1 MGMAARNSLGTLADR
16 DQLTGSSIGHDFADP
31 GLLREALTHRSAVP
45 RNHGRAPSIRSNE
58 RLEFVGDRV
67 LGLVMVEW
75 LVELFPDEPEGLLA
89 RRHADLVA
97 EHHLAAIGTTLGLH
111 DMLII
116 APNEARAGV
125 GRGTAVLADA
135 VEAVLGAIYYDG
147 GLEAARRFVRSAWAD
162 AVGEQT
168 KPPKHPKSDLKE
180 WLEARGATLP
190 PFVEADRSG
199 PAHAFVF
206 TVTVSAMGRTGTGVA
221 STKQVAERD
230 AAADLL
236 RQLQA

>member
-1 MGMAARNSLGTLADR
+1 MAARNPLGPAADWH
-16 DQLTGSSIGHDFADP
+16 QLTGSALGHDFNDP
-31 GLLREALTHRSAVP
+31 KLLREALTHRSAVP
-45 RNHGRAPSIRSNE
+45 RNAGRGAAARSNE

-67 LGLVMVEW
+67 LGLMMVEW
-75 LVELFPDEPEGLLA
+75 LVELFPEEPEGLLA

-97 EHHLAAIGTTLGLH
+97 EHQLAGIGATLGLP

-116 APNEARAGV
+116 GPNEARAGV
-125 GRGTAVLADA
+125 GRGVAVVADA

-147 GLEAARRFVRSAWAD
+147 GLEAARRFVRSAWAPALGD
-162 AVGEQT
+162 QT

-190 PFVEADRSG
+190 PFVEAERSG

-206 TVTVSAMGRTGTGVA
+206 TVTVTAMGRTGTGAA
-221 STKQVAERD
+221 STKQMAERD
-230 AAADLL
+230 AASDLL